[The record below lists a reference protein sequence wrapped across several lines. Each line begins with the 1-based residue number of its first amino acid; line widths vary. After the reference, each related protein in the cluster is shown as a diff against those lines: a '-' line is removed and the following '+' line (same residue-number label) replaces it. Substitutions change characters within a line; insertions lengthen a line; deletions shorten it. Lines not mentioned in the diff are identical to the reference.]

1 MSVSDEEL
9 VRRSRRGDR
18 EAFGELVRS
27 YEDRIHA
34 TIFRILGNREDA
46 RDFAQETFLRAFDRL
61 STFREG
67 ARFSTWLYTIALNV
81 TRSELR
87 RRKARKGR
95 RPLSLEQT
103 EIDPPDGAEPPD
115 EGSARRELA
124 ALALREIDRLEP
136 ESREVVV
143 LRDLQD
149 LSYGEISSVLGCPP
163 GTVKSRLFRARE
175 ELRAR
180 LSPHLTGRPGGGTR

>member
-1 MSVSDEEL
+1 MSESDEEL

-18 EAFGELVRS
+18 EAFGELVVR
-27 YEDRIHA
+27 YENRIHA
-34 TIFRILGNREDA
+34 TVFRILGNRDDA
-46 RDFAQETFLRAFDRL
+46 REFAQDTFLRAFDRL
-61 STFREG
+61 STFRDG

-87 RRKARKGR
+87 RRKARRDR

-103 EIDPPDGAEPPD
+103 EIDPPDGAEAPE
-115 EGSARRELA
+115 EGAGRRELA
-124 ALALREIDRLEP
+124 ALALRELDRLDTEA
-136 ESREVVV
+136 REVVV
-143 LRDLQD
+143 LRDLED
-149 LSYGEISSVLGCPP
+149 LSYEEIAGVLGCPP

-180 LSPHLTGRPGGGTR
+180 LAPLLVNRPRGVDR